1 MINSSNASTLLAS
14 KGILSMAAPLY
25 RGFSSVANDGAVQ
38 LIDGSFTSTGN
49 SIDTRLFDVDLVKQ
63 DLLNHFGT
71 RIGERVARPGF
82 GSIIH
87 DLLFD
92 LADDRT
98 EGLVYADAQ
107 RIFSED
113 PRVTPLEVRVDLARE
128 QHKITVIARLQMV
141 EIDMETNFQA
151 VFESRG

>member
-1 MINSSNASTLLAS
+1 MP
-14 KGILSMAAPLY
+14 APLY
-25 RGFSSVANDGAVQ
+25 RGFSTVANDG
-38 LIDGSFTSTGN
+38 
-49 SIDTRLFDVDLVKQ
+49 IDTRLFDVELVKQ

-92 LADDRT
+92 LMDPRT
-98 EGLVYADAQ
+98 EALVIADAQ

-113 PRVTPLEVRVDLARE
+113 PRVVPLDVSVNVDPE
-128 QHKITVIARLQMV
+128 QHEIRLEAVLQLI
-141 EIDMETNFQA
+141 EFDMNINFQT
-151 VFESRG
+151 VFEARV